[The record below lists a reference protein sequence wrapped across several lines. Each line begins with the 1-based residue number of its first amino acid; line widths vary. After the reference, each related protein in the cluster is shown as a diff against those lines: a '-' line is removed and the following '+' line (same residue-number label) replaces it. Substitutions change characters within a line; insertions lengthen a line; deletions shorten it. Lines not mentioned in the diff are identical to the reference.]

1 MIEEVLDMKK
11 THWQERPG
19 FGTLEVVIIIAVLLT
34 VALLFRHTLISF
46 ATNLIHTVFD
56 DSSVIQDLATSQT

>member
-1 MIEEVLDMKK
+1 MIMKMK
-11 THWQERPG
+11 RSRGRNG

-34 VALLFRHTLISF
+34 VALLFRHTLITF

-56 DSSVIQDLATSQT
+56 DSSVIQDLASGQSQQ

>member
-1 MIEEVLDMKK
+1 MIMKMK
-11 THWQERPG
+11 RSRGRNG

-34 VALLFRHTLISF
+34 VALLFRHTLITF

-56 DSSVIQDLATSQT
+56 DSSVIQDLASGQNQQ